1 VRRRRTRSRK
11 PAKARHTT
19 KPKRSVATKA
29 TRERRSSVS
38 SDDTEVAR
46 LRRELNEA
54 LARETATAEVLGIIN
69 ASRGELAPVLEA
81 IAIAAATLCDAVN
94 CAVFRFDGSLIHL
107 IAHYGLTAAQLATLH
122 NTYPL
127 APGRGSVTARAIATR
142 MVVHVP
148 DLAADVEFAHPSFVE
163 SGLRGSVSV
172 PMLRE
177 GLAIGAITATRREIR
192 SFSDKQIALLENFAA
207 QAVIAIENARL
218 LTELRESLEQQT
230 ATSEVLRV
238 ISSSPG
244 DLQPVFEA
252 MLENAVRICGASFG
266 SMFLFEGEHLRR
278 VAMHNAPASYAEYAA
293 QKPVI
298 HYSVSGDIRR
308 VRNSRRPEQT
318 PDLLAEDLNDPLAK
332 FAGARTVVTMPM
344 LKHDELI
351 GIITI
356 YRREV
361 RPFTDKQVELLTNF
375 AAQAVIAIENARLL
389 TELRESLEQQT
400 ATSDVLKTISRSTFD
415 LQAVLDTLTESA
427 ARLCTAD
434 KGAIMQR
441 AGNAFRM
448 AADYGFGSAF
458 KQYSAKHPLPLD
470 RGSMTGRA
478 ALDGR
483 PIHVPDVLADPEYQ
497 AHGYQAFGYRTGLA
511 VPLQREGTN
520 IGTFTLTR
528 DEVRPFTD
536 KQIELVTTFA
546 DQAVIAIE
554 NARLLTEL
562 RESLEHQTASS
573 EVLQAINASPGDLAP
588 VFDAIVDKA
597 MHLCEA
603 GFGGLW
609 VVDGDLAR
617 VAATS
622 NLPEPFAE
630 FLTRAPLS
638 HADAFGRGIQD
649 RPVVHI
655 ADIAATESYRKRVPM
670 TVASVELGGVRTYL
684 AVPLRQG
691 GELAGVLILYRK
703 EVRPFNDRQI
713 ALVQGFAAQAE
724 IAMKNARL
732 LTETRESL
740 EQQTATSEILASISG
755 SLTDP
760 RPVFDAI
767 TRCLLRLFGA
777 RFATVQL
784 LRDGAIEMVAADG
797 QAAID
802 KIMAHYPRP
811 LDDTTVGGQAM
822 LSKQVV
828 QYAPVIDNPLL
839 PLAAQQIGQ
848 DYRYNSII
856 AAPMIRQNKVVGAI
870 VCGNPEPRVFDQNEV
885 VLIKSFADQAVIAI
899 ENARLVTELRESL
912 EQQTAT
918 AEVLSVISSSP
929 GDLTPVFEAML
940 TNAAR
945 ICDARFGG
953 VYRWDGEF
961 AQLVA
966 TTRDLPPA
974 YAAVARYSPFRPD
987 PEGLIGRS
995 VVASTVTHIADMMVD
1010 DLYTKRRDPFTVA
1023 GVELGGMRT
1032 ALVVPMLKDNEPIGF
1047 FALTRHQVRPF
1058 TDKQIDLI
1066 KNFAAQAV
1074 IAIENTRLLTE
1085 LHQRTDDLGRS
1096 VGELR
1101 ALGEVSQAVNST
1113 LDLQTV
1119 LETIVAK
1126 AVQLSSTDAG
1136 AIYVFDDAQQ
1146 DFHLRA
1152 TYGMDQD
1159 VIAALRDARL
1169 DAGDRNVAEILAER
1183 EVLQSADLSQGEITQ
1198 VDRIVVGAG
1207 YRSRLTAP
1215 LIRGDDIVGM
1225 LVVRRRTPG
1234 SFPQNTVDLIKTFAA
1249 QSAVAIQNARL
1260 FENVETRTREL
1271 AKSLQDLRTAQDRL
1285 IQTEKLASL
1294 GQLTAGI
1301 AHEIKNPLNFVN
1313 NFSSLSA
1320 ELIDELQETLAAVT
1334 VDDKTRGE
1342 IRELADTLRDNLGK
1356 VVQHGRRAD
1365 SIVKNM
1371 LLHSRQGSGE
1381 HQPVDVNA
1389 LVEESLNL
1397 AYHGARA
1404 EKEGF
1409 NITLE
1414 RSFDPAAGNVDLF
1427 PQEIT
1432 RVLLNL
1438 ISNGF
1443 YAATKRKA
1451 ETNGGYEPTLSAATK
1466 DLGDRVEIRIRD
1478 NGTGIPA
1485 EVKEKMFNPFF
1496 TTKPAGEGT
1505 GLGLSLSH
1513 DIIVKQHAGSIEVDT
1528 QPGEF
1533 TEFRIT
1539 LPRGAASIAKSGGSR

>member
-1 VRRRRTRSRK
+1 MRQRSKASGKPHTGQRRKSAQRKRRSA
-11 PAKARHTT
+11 AKTAR
-19 KPKRSVATKA
+19 PSVAVAVGPETEA
-29 TRERRSSVS
+29 T
-38 SDDTEVAR
+38 R
-46 LRRELNEA
+46 LRRELDEA
-54 LARETATAEVLGIIN
+54 LAQQDAT
-69 ASRGELAPVLEA
+69 SKVLEVISRSA
-81 IAIAAATLCDAVN
+81 FDLQ
-94 CAVFRFDGSLIHL
+94 AVFRAVVESSARLCAAERAFFFRLDGELLRTTAIYNVSVEVNEWFERNPIRVDGKSITGRSALKRRTINVTDVLADPDYKYPAKAIETYRSFLAVPVLKRTDLLGVISLYHPEVKPFTDRQV
-107 IAHYGLTAAQLATLH
+107 A
-122 NTYPL
+122 
-127 APGRGSVTARAIATR
+127 
-142 MVVHVP
+142 VV
-148 DLAADVEFAHPSFVE
+148 ETFAH
-163 SGLRGSVSV
+163 
-172 PMLRE
+172 
-177 GLAIGAITATRREIR
+177 
-192 SFSDKQIALLENFAA
+192 QAA
-207 QAVIAIENARL
+207 IAIENVRL
-218 LTELRESLEQQT
+218 FEAEQQRSRELTESLEQQT
-230 ATSEVLRV
+230 ATAEVLRV

-278 VAMHNAPASYAEYAA
+278 VSMHNAPASYAEYAA
-293 QKPVI
+293 RKPVI

-308 VRNSRRPEQT
+308 VRNTRRPEQT

-351 GIITI
+351 GIMTI

-389 TELRESLEQQT
+389 S
-400 ATSDVLKTISRSTFD
+400 
-415 LQAVLDTLTESA
+415 
-427 ARLCTAD
+427 
-434 KGAIMQR
+434 
-441 AGNAFRM
+441 
-448 AADYGFGSAF
+448 
-458 KQYSAKHPLPLD
+458 
-470 RGSMTGRA
+470 
-478 ALDGR
+478 
-483 PIHVPDVLADPEYQ
+483 
-497 AHGYQAFGYRTGLA
+497 
-511 VPLQREGTN
+511 
-520 IGTFTLTR
+520 
-528 DEVRPFTD
+528 
-536 KQIELVTTFA
+536 
-546 DQAVIAIE
+546 
-554 NARLLTEL
+554 EL

-588 VFDAIVDKA
+588 VFGAIVDKA

-630 FLTRAPLS
+630 YLTRAPLS

-649 RPVVHI
+649 RPVVHV

-740 EQQTATSEILASISG
+740 EQQTATSEVLASISG

-828 QYAPVIDNPLL
+828 QYAPVIANPRL
-839 PLAAQQIGQ
+839 PLAAQQIGR
-848 DYRYNSII
+848 DYQYNSII
-856 AAPMIRQNKVVGAI
+856 AAPMIRQDKVVGAI

-899 ENARLVTELRESL
+899 ENARLLTELRESL

-929 GDLTPVFEAML
+929 GDLKPVFEAML

-945 ICDARFGG
+945 ICDASIGG
-953 VYRWDGEF
+953 VYRWDDKF

-995 VVASTVTHIADMMVD
+995 VVTATVTHIADMMAD
-1010 DLYTKRRDPFTVA
+1010 DLYTRRRDPFTVA
-1023 GVELGGMRT
+1023 TVELGGMRT
-1032 ALVVPMLKDNEPIGF
+1032 GLFVPMLKDNEPIGF
-1047 FALTRHQVRPF
+1047 FTLARDEVRPF
-1058 TDKQIDLI
+1058 TDKQIELV

-1096 VGELR
+1096 VGELC

-1126 AVQLSSTDAG
+1126 AVQLSNTDAG
-1136 AIYVFDDAQQ
+1136 AIYVFDDAQH

-1169 DAGDRNVAEILAER
+1169 DAGDRNVAGILAER
-1183 EVLQSADLSQGEITQ
+1183 EVVQSADLSQGEITH

-1215 LIRGDDIVGM
+1215 LVRGDDIVGM

-1234 SFPQNTVDLIKTFAA
+1234 SFPQEHRRSNQDFRGPIGGRDPERAA
-1249 QSAVAIQNARL
+1249 VRECRDQNA
-1260 FENVETRTREL
+1260 
-1271 AKSLQDLRTAQDRL
+1271 
-1285 IQTEKLASL
+1285 
-1294 GQLTAGI
+1294 
-1301 AHEIKNPLNFVN
+1301 
-1313 NFSSLSA
+1313 
-1320 ELIDELQETLAAVT
+1320 
-1334 VDDKTRGE
+1334 
-1342 IRELADTLRDNLGK
+1342 
-1356 VVQHGRRAD
+1356 
-1365 SIVKNM
+1365 
-1371 LLHSRQGSGE
+1371 
-1381 HQPVDVNA
+1381 
-1389 LVEESLNL
+1389 
-1397 AYHGARA
+1397 
-1404 EKEGF
+1404 
-1409 NITLE
+1409 
-1414 RSFDPAAGNVDLF
+1414 
-1427 PQEIT
+1427 
-1432 RVLLNL
+1432 
-1438 ISNGF
+1438 
-1443 YAATKRKA
+1443 
-1451 ETNGGYEPTLSAATK
+1451 
-1466 DLGDRVEIRIRD
+1466 
-1478 NGTGIPA
+1478 
-1485 EVKEKMFNPFF
+1485 
-1496 TTKPAGEGT
+1496 
-1505 GLGLSLSH
+1505 
-1513 DIIVKQHAGSIEVDT
+1513 
-1528 QPGEF
+1528 
-1533 TEFRIT
+1533 
-1539 LPRGAASIAKSGGSR
+1539 

>member
-1 VRRRRTRSRK
+1 MRQRSKASGKPQTGQRRKSAQRKRRSA
-11 PAKARHTT
+11 AKAAR
-19 KPKRSVATKA
+19 PSVAVTVGPETEA
-29 TRERRSSVS
+29 TS
-38 SDDTEVAR
+38 
-46 LRRELNEA
+46 LRRELDEA
-54 LARETATAEVLGIIN
+54 SAQQAAT
-69 ASRGELAPVLEA
+69 SKVLEVISRSA
-81 IAIAAATLCDAVN
+81 FDLQ
-94 CAVFRFDGSLIHL
+94 AVFRAMVESSARLCAAERAFFFRLDGELL
-107 IAHYGLTAAQLATLH
+107 RTAATYNVSVEVNGWFERNPIRVDGKSITGRSALKRRTINVTDVLADPDYKYPAKAIE
-122 NTYPL
+122 TYRSFL
-127 APGRGSVTARAIATR
+127 AVPVLRGTDLLGVISLYHPEVKPFTDRQVA
-142 MVVHVP
+142 VV
-148 DLAADVEFAHPSFVE
+148 ETFAH
-163 SGLRGSVSV
+163 
-172 PMLRE
+172 
-177 GLAIGAITATRREIR
+177 
-192 SFSDKQIALLENFAA
+192 QAA
-207 QAVIAIENARL
+207 IAIENVRL
-218 LTELRESLEQQT
+218 FEAEQQRSRELTELLEQQT
-230 ATSEVLRV
+230 ATAEVLRV

-278 VAMHNAPASYAEYAA
+278 VSMHNAPASYAEYAA
-293 QKPVI
+293 REPVI

-308 VRNSRRPEQT
+308 VRNTRRPEQT

-356 YRREV
+356 YRRQV
-361 RPFTDKQVELLTNF
+361 RPFTDKQVELLSNF

-389 TELRESLEQQT
+389 TELRELLEQQT

-427 ARLCTAD
+427 ARLCAAD

-441 AGNAFRM
+441 AENVFRLV
-448 AADYGFGSAF
+448 ANYGFASGF
-458 KQYSAKHPLPLD
+458 KQYSAEHPLPLD

-478 ALDGR
+478 ALEGR
-483 PIHVPDVLADPEYQ
+483 AIHVADVLADPEYQ
-497 AHGYQAFGYRTGLA
+497 AHGYRTFGYRTGLA

-528 DEVRPFTD
+528 DEVCPFTD

-562 RESLEHQTASS
+562 RELLEQQTATA
-573 EVLQAINASPGDLAP
+573 EVLRVINSSPGDLAP
-588 VFDAIVDKA
+588 VFVSMVDKA
-597 MHLCEA
+597 LRLCRAEY
-603 GFGGLW
+603 GGLG
-609 VVDGDLAR
+609 VFEGDHYRMSHGPGMSEQMAEFIAKPIYVEPGSIPDRIRRGDDIIHVLDLAE
-617 VAATS
+617 TP
-622 NLPEPFAE
+622 PE
-630 FLTRAPLS
+630 R
-638 HADAFGRGIQD
+638 
-649 RPVVHI
+649 
-655 ADIAATESYRKRVPM
+655 
-670 TVASVELGGVRTYL
+670 RTPGL
-684 AVPLRQG
+684 
-691 GELAGVLILYRK
+691 
-703 EVRPFNDRQI
+703 
-713 ALVQGFAAQAE
+713 
-724 IAMKNARL
+724 
-732 LTETRESL
+732 
-740 EQQTATSEILASISG
+740 
-755 SLTDP
+755 
-760 RPVFDAI
+760 
-767 TRCLLRLFGA
+767 
-777 RFATVQL
+777 
-784 LRDGAIEMVAADG
+784 
-797 QAAID
+797 
-802 KIMAHYPRP
+802 
-811 LDDTTVGGQAM
+811 QAM
-822 LSKQVV
+822 INFGKARTALWVSLHKDNTALGFFAIYRQKVH
-828 QYAPVIDNPLL
+828 PFSEREIDLVRN
-839 PLAAQQIGQ
+839 
-848 DYRYNSII
+848 
-856 AAPMIRQNKVVGAI
+856 
-870 VCGNPEPRVFDQNEV
+870 
-885 VLIKSFADQAVIAI
+885 FADQAVIAI

-995 VVASTVTHIADMMVD
+995 VVASAVTHIADMMVD

-1032 ALVVPMLKDNEPIGF
+1032 ALVVPMLKDNKPIGF

-1126 AVQLSSTDAG
+1126 AVQLSNTDAG
-1136 AIYVFDDAQQ
+1136 AIYVFDDAHQ

-1183 EVLQSADLSQGEITQ
+1183 EVLQSADLSQGEITH
-1198 VDRIVVGAG
+1198 VDRIIVGAG

-1215 LIRGDDIVGM
+1215 LVRGDDIVGM

-1271 AKSLQDLRTAQDRL
+1271 ARSLRDLHTAQDRL

-1342 IRELADTLRDNLGK
+1342 ITELADTLRDNLGK
-1356 VVQHGRRAD
+1356 VVQHGKRAD

-1381 HQPVDVNA
+1381 HQPVDVNT

-1404 EKEGF
+1404 EKKGF

-1427 PQEIT
+1427 PQEIS

-1539 LPRGAASIAKSGGSR
+1539 LPRGAASIAKSGGSG